1 MDDKSTKKAKA
12 QFSRDLRKL
21 RRQNVTLTLATV
33 QKAFD
38 TCTPLAFARFDQA
51 QSDADLR
58 EAARVRD
65 FLDEAL
71 KIFKKITPSIAEIE
85 SGVTCALKL
94 GDALACCEFAL
105 RPPPGGEY
113 YEWLDIAWR
122 HLGGCDAALQMAEW
136 SQGSGA
142 TSAPVLWGSDGSALK
157 SDVADSS
164 LQLTNR
170 ELADKHNVSIDHVK
184 RVKRKVKKESSEG

>member
-1 MDDKSTKKAKA
+1 MDDKTTKKAKA

-21 RRQNVTLTLATV
+21 RRQNVALTLAAV
-33 QKAFD
+33 QKDLDA
-38 TCTPLAFARFDQA
+38 CAPVASARFEQA
-51 QSDADLR
+51 RSDADLR
-58 EAARVRD
+58 DSARVRD
-65 FLDEAL
+65 FLIEAS

-94 GDALACCEFAL
+94 GDALACCWFAL
-105 RPPPGGEY
+105 CPPPGGEH

-157 SDVADSS
+157 SDVAHSS
-164 LQLTNR
+164 VQLTNR

-184 RVKRKVKKESSEG
+184 RVRRKVKKESSEG